1 MYIYTYLNRADR
13 RERSA
18 EGTLRLVQK
27 KYVKKNMYVYIHIPS
42 CRADRR
48 EGSARRV
55 KKILQIKN
63 KINMCTYI
71 YPHAAQTD
79 ARALQG
85 VYKKY
90 TSKRNCMHIP
100 SCRADRRE
108 GSARSAKEKYL
119 K

>member
-1 MYIYTYLNRADR
+1 M
-13 RERSA
+13 SA

-27 KYVKKNMYVYIHIPS
+27 KKYIKKNMYVYIHIPS

-63 KINMCTYI
+63 KKNMCTYI

-85 VYKKY
+85 LYKKNNFKKKLYAY
-90 TSKRNCMHIP
+90 TLMPHRQTRGLCKKCKRKILEIKN
-100 SCRADRRE
+100 R
-108 GSARSAKEKYL
+108 
-119 K
+119 